1 MWIQSS
7 TASRQNLIKSKVQ
20 YQTKYRRPSSL
31 LRFSGPSVRA
41 GVVPVIP
48 VNRDLRGHGVLL
60 VLVVGHVR
68 LGLGQRRQQRGGRD

>member
-1 MWIQSS
+1 M
-7 TASRQNLIKSKVQ
+7 KSKVQ
-20 YQTKYRRPSSL
+20 NQTKYRCPSL
-31 LRFSGPSVRA
+31 LHFSGPSVRS

-48 VNRDLRGHGVLL
+48 VSRDLGGHGVLL